1 MQFWDALVNVLAIIA
16 IIGVG
21 AFVMVFVGDLLLNV
35 IDNRN
40 GIFFKHKK
48 TADKPLLSEQ
58 EFTNKYIANQPTYLI
73 EDTKESILDESARIQ
88 RDNEEKALREE
99 ENLTNKLNDF
109 KAIKEAEAEPVVEAE
124 KELNIK
130 QIMDAVDDIAE
141 DVLDEERRNPSVRP
155 SRNGKT
161 IDDYSRELDEFINN
175 SSFEDEKDEEEVIE
189 SVVEAEPVVEE
200 VEEPTVEE
208 AEPVVEETIA
218 EPVAE
223 PVVTEPVAEPVVEE
237 TVVEEPVVAEPVVE
251 QPAEAEPVVEE
262 PKDEEPKDE
271 GNLIEKP
278 DEIENAEEL
287 KAEYEK
293 ILAETAQ
300 AKEELEKIKAEI
312 ESAKATPAPVV
323 NQFATEEEYEER
335 IAMLEER
342 LKEAKKDFK
351 QNAKEYKPLEK
362 VRKTL
367 EKDKTK
373 LRRREAIVAKKK
385 VELYGV
391 NNFVDIDQEK
401 AEKLSNELELLDGL
415 RLSVS
420 HCEEVMEAN
429 KERFPILEKTNMIL
443 RKNIENIESDLA
455 KAKEDYENFK
465 SKK

>member
-48 TADKPLLSEQ
+48 TADKPLLSED

-99 ENLTNKLNDF
+99 ENLTSKLNDF
-109 KAIKEAEAEPVVEAE
+109 KAIKQTEPVVEE
-124 KELNIK
+124 KEYNIK
-130 QIMDAVDDIAE
+130 QIIDTVDDIAE

-161 IDDYSRELDEFINN
+161 IDDYSKELDEFINN
-175 SSFEDEKDEEEVIE
+175 SSFEDEKDEEEI
-189 SVVEAEPVVEE
+189 VEPA
-200 VEEPTVEE
+200 
-208 AEPVVEETIA
+208 VEETVAEEVA
-218 EPVAE
+218 EPVAQPAE
-223 PVVTEPVAEPVVEE
+223 AIVAEPVVEE
-237 TVVEEPVVAEPVVE
+237 TVVTEPVIAEPVVAEPAVE
-251 QPAEAEPVVEE
+251 QPMVTESEVVEPEVAEPTAEE
-262 PKDEEPKDE
+262 PADEEPKDE

-335 IAMLEER
+335 IALLEER

-367 EKDKTK
+367 EKDKAK

-455 KAKEDYENFK
+455 KVKEDYENFK

>member
-48 TADKPLLSEQ
+48 TADKPLLSED

-99 ENLTNKLNDF
+99 ESLTGKLNSF
-109 KAIKEAEAEPVVEAE
+109 KAIKEAEVVAQAEN
-124 KELNIK
+124 ELNIK
-130 QIMDAVDDIAE
+130 QIMDTVDDIAE

-161 IDDYSRELDEFINN
+161 IDDYSKELDEFINN
-175 SSFEDEKDEEEVIE
+175 SSFEDEKDEEEIIE
-189 SVVEAEPVVEE
+189 PVSEEVEPVSEPVVAEPIAQPAE
-200 VEEPTVEE
+200 VIAEEPANE
-208 AEPVVEETIA
+208 

-223 PVVTEPVAEPVVEE
+223 PAVEQPIVSEPVAVEPEVVAEPVVEE
-237 TVVEEPVVAEPVVE
+237 
-251 QPAEAEPVVEE
+251 PAN
-262 PKDEEPKDE
+262 EEPKDE

-312 ESAKATPAPVV
+312 ESAKAAPAPVV

-335 IAMLEER
+335 IALLEER

-455 KAKEDYENFK
+455 KVKEDYENFK

>member
-48 TADKPLLSEQ
+48 TADKPLLSED

-99 ENLTNKLNDF
+99 ESLTGKLNSF
-109 KAIKEAEAEPVVEAE
+109 KAIKEAEVVAQAEN
-124 KELNIK
+124 ELNIK
-130 QIMDAVDDIAE
+130 QIMDTVDDIAE

-161 IDDYSRELDEFINN
+161 IDDYSKELDEFINN
-175 SSFEDEKDEEEVIE
+175 SSFEDEKDEEEIIE
-189 SVVEAEPVVEE
+189 PVSEEVEPVSEPVVAEPIAQPAE
-200 VEEPTVEE
+200 VIAEEPANE
-208 AEPVVEETIA
+208 

-223 PVVTEPVAEPVVEE
+223 PAVEQPIVSEPVAVEPEVVAEPVVEE
-237 TVVEEPVVAEPVVE
+237 
-251 QPAEAEPVVEE
+251 PA
-262 PKDEEPKDE
+262 DEEPKDE

-312 ESAKATPAPVV
+312 ESAKAAPAPVV

-335 IAMLEER
+335 IALLEER

-455 KAKEDYENFK
+455 KVKEDYENFK